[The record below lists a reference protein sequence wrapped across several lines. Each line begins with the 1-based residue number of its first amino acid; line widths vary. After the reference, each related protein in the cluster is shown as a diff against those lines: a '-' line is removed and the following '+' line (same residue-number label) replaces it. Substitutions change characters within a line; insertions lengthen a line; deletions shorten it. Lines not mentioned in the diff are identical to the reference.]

1 MKSAMHIEKKHKFPR
16 KTERKSAQA
25 PAALKRILVAA
36 HGAKDDHQVMRC
48 AAELAKRHEA
58 VLEVMYVPDGMHGDA
73 SRGKAVAPAL
83 KLQRIAASCAL
94 PPNRL
99 VLAEASGDRA
109 VELVERARET
119 GTDLIVAPQRKDN
132 LIASALGRA
141 TTADIVRRA
150 DRPLLLTKRAAR
162 PYRRMLVA
170 IDFSEHSRSVL
181 QFALKL
187 APWANFQV
195 LHAYEGVERQLWRT
209 DVHPD
214 DIRRYQRQFA
224 KAARQQMRSFLGT
237 IEARGK
243 RLSSGI
249 WFGRAPHV
257 IVRTAK
263 RLRAD
268 IVAVGTAGRTGLAR
282 MLVGSVAEYVL
293 QHAGC
298 DVLVVRTEQATKI
311 RARKRKAASGRG

>member
-1 MKSAMHIEKKHKFPR
+1 M
-16 KTERKSAQA
+16 
-25 PAALKRILVAA
+25 LVNAF
-36 HGAKDDHQVMRC
+36 
-48 AAELAKRHEA
+48 
-58 VLEVMYVPDGMHGDA
+58 
-73 SRGKAVAPAL
+73 
-83 KLQRIAASCAL
+83 
-94 PPNRL
+94 
-99 VLAEASGDRA
+99 
-109 VELVERARET
+109 
-119 GTDLIVAPQRKDN
+119 
-132 LIASALGRA
+132 GRA

-150 DRPLLLTKRAAR
+150 DRPLLVAKRGGQP
-162 PYRRMLVA
+162 PYRRVLVA

-187 APWANFQV
+187 APWAKFHV

-214 DIRRYQRQFA
+214 DIRHYRRQFA
-224 KAARQQMRSFLGT
+224 KTARQQMRSFLGT
-237 IEARGK
+237 VEARGK

-257 IVRTAK
+257 IVRVAK

-282 MLVGSVAEYVL
+282 MFVGSVAEYVL

-298 DVLVVRTEQATKI
+298 DVLVVRTEPAPAKI
-311 RARKRKAASGRG
+311 RARTRKAA